1 MTDARAAGP
10 DAGRAPVDQ
19 TLARLREAI
28 ETARNLPM
36 STSVRVERDEV
47 LDLIDE
53 VTANLPD
60 ELRAA
65 RWLLK
70 ERDEFL
76 AKTRREADEIIND
89 AKSRVAHMVEKSEV
103 VKASQLRAQELVDE
117 STTETNRMKREA
129 EDYCDQ
135 KLASFEVVLEQIGQ
149 RVAAGRQRLAGT
161 VEQRELAEPQP
172 ERPNIDHD
180 LD

>member
-1 MTDARAAGP
+1 MTEARPAGP
-10 DAGRAPVDQ
+10 DSARIPVDQ
-19 TLARLREAI
+19 TLAQLRELV
-28 ETARNLPM
+28 ENARNLPM
-36 STSVRVERDEV
+36 STSVRVERDEL

-53 VTANLPD
+53 VATQLPD

-70 ERDEFL
+70 ERDEFR

-103 VKASQLRAQELVDE
+103 VKASQLRSQELVDQ

-161 VEQRELAEPQP
+161 VEQRELAEPVAD
-172 ERPNIDHD
+172 RPNIDHD